1 MLSNIS
7 GKYMELKD
15 RLIAKEMMEVATLSC
30 ASHMVVEEIFDATN
44 SFCFVEG
51 QNQQDAQSHQTTS

>member
-1 MLSNIS
+1 
-7 GKYMELKD
+7 MELKD